1 MVWRLPAG
9 THRYTKIIE
18 LEPWCSSGPRGDA
31 ADNLAYIPLYAT
43 EFLATNEVPNVRLT
57 AFARKFLRRKFLRQ
71 FSSSRRQ
78 GRRAEN
84 VRGLRG
90 ESEPRK
96 RGKAHRVEPQERSTE
111 KLIAIRF

>member
-18 LEPWCSSGPRGDA
+18 LEPWGSSGPRGDA

-57 AFARKFLRRKFLRQ
+57 AFARKFLRQ
-71 FSSSRRQ
+71 FASS
-78 GRRAEN
+78 RRAEN

-111 KLIAIRF
+111 K

>member
-9 THRYTKIIE
+9 THRYTKLIE
-18 LEPWCSSGPRGDA
+18 LEPWGSSGPRGDA
-31 ADNLAYIPLYAT
+31 ADTLAYIPLYAT

-57 AFARKFLRRKFLRQ
+57 AFARKFLRQ
-71 FSSSRRQ
+71 FASS
-78 GRRAEN
+78 RRAEN

-111 KLIAIRF
+111 K